1 LALVISLHPTPH
13 HHQMLTD
20 YKRRDRVG
28 VMLREKIALILLHK
42 SRDPRLQNI
51 TITNVEISDDLRRA
65 KIFYLSRGKEV
76 EIQLLQK
83 ALEKASG
90 FIKQE
95 LAQEHILRVMP
106 ELFFQVDDSWQRGER
121 VADILRQLHENTPP
135 SDDSQGSS

>member
-1 LALVISLHPTPH
+1 
-13 HHQMLTD
+13 MLTD

-28 VMLREKIALILLHK
+28 EMLREKIALILLHK
-42 SRDPRLQNI
+42 SHDPRLQNI

-65 KIFYLSRGKEV
+65 KIFYLTRGKEA
-76 EIQLLQK
+76 EIRLLQK
-83 ALEKASG
+83 ALQKASG

-95 LAQEHILRVMP
+95 LAQEHILRVIP

-121 VADILRQLHENTPP
+121 LADILRQLHEDTPP

>member
-1 LALVISLHPTPH
+1 
-13 HHQMLTD
+13 MLTD

-28 VMLREKIALILLHK
+28 ELLREKIALILLHK

-51 TITNVEISDDLRRA
+51 TITSVKVSDDLRRA
-65 KIFYLSRGKEV
+65 KIYYLTRGQEA
-76 EIQLLQK
+76 EMPLLQQALHK
-83 ALEKASG
+83 AAG

-106 ELFFQVDDSWQRGER
+106 DLFFQVDESWQRGER
-121 VADILRQLHENTPP
+121 VADILRQLHEDNPP